1 MNDKVVI
8 IGPGSL
14 AGSVMVPGDK
24 SITHRALILS
34 SIAKGTA
41 RLSNILTSADCL
53 STLECLRSLGVEI
66 EREGSQATVK
76 GLGLFG
82 LTEPNDIIDVGN
94 SGTALRVL
102 PGILAAQPFFSVI
115 TGDRSIRGR
124 PVDRIINPLSE
135 MGARLWA
142 RADDS
147 LPPLA
152 IAGGRLEGIEYTM
165 PVASAQVKTTVL
177 LAGLLAGGKTTVIE
191 PVLSRDHTEIML
203 EFLGIPISIEPAAG
217 DGRRIT
223 VEGGFQFKS
232 RNIAVPG
239 DLSSA
244 AFFLAAAVLAGESGV
259 EAKGIGLNPTRIGFL
274 DVLERMGATLK
285 TSDKREVAGE
295 IIGSVTAVKSPLTA
309 VEVGGQIIPRI
320 IDELPLLAL
329 LATQADGKTIVS
341 DAAELRVKETDR
353 ISMVVSELGKMGAR
367 ITGTSDGFIVEGPT
381 PLSGAVVDSH
391 GDHRLAMMLAVAAL
405 VADGETTINGAH
417 AIQVSFPEF
426 FDRLQ
431 ELNQLK

>member
-1 MNDKVVI
+1 M
-8 IGPGSL
+8 
-14 AGSVMVPGDK
+14 AVPGDK

-34 SIAKGTA
+34 AIAAGKA

-53 STLECLRSLGVEI
+53 STLESLRRLGVEI
-66 EREGSQATVK
+66 EREGSQATVE

-82 LTEPNDIIDVGN
+82 LIEPDDIIDVGN

-102 PGILAAQPFFSVI
+102 PGVLAAQQFFSVI

-124 PVDRIINPLSE
+124 PVDRVINPLSE
-135 MGARLWA
+135 MGARIWA
-142 RADDS
+142 RAGDS

-152 IAGGRLEGIEYTM
+152 IAGGRLQGVEYTM

-177 LAGLLAGGKTTVIE
+177 LAGLLADGKTTVIE

-203 EFLGIPISIEPAAG
+203 EFLGVPISIEPGPG

-223 VEGGFQFKS
+223 VEGGHQFEG
-232 RNIAVPG
+232 RDITIPG

-244 AFFLAAAVLAGESGV
+244 AFFLAAAVLAGESGIEV
-259 EAKGIGLNPTRIGFL
+259 RDIGLNPTRTGFL
-274 DVLERMGATLK
+274 DVLEQMGA
-285 TSDKREVAGE
+285 SVEVQNKREVAGE
-295 IIGSVTAVKSPLTA
+295 IIGSLTAVKSKLIA
-309 VEVGGQIIPRI
+309 VDIGGAIIPRI

-329 LATQADGKTIVS
+329 LATQADGKTTVA

-353 ISMVVSELGKMGAR
+353 ISMVVMELRKMGAR
-367 ITGTSDGFIVEGPT
+367 ISGTPDGFIVEGPT
-381 PLSGAVVDSH
+381 PLSSAAVDSH
-391 GDHRLAMMLAVAAL
+391 GDHRLAMMLAVAAII
-405 VADGETTINGAH
+405 AEGETTISGAD

-426 FDRLQ
+426 FDRLKG
-431 ELNQLK
+431 LIK